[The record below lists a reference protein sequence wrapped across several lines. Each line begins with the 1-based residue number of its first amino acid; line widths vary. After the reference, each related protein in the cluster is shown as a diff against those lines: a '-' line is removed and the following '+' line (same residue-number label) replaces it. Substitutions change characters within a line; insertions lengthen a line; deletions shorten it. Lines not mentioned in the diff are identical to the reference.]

1 METELRNS
9 NLIMSNEQHK
19 NCDTRIWKTE
29 TIMEELML
37 AEAFWITVESCNKD
51 LLFCFLITKLKILE
65 GLHKNL
71 RQFVNTNLRKDGKL
85 IKMPQ

>member
-19 NCDTRIWKTE
+19 NWKTE